1 MCTNTVMSASS
12 RDNKDAKT
20 VLTILEKY
28 ISREALDVSG
38 SVLAIGAGELDVI
51 LLHEL
56 GFSKVTTSNIQGSQ
70 TALALDAENIEL
82 PDNSYDVVFAH
93 AVLHHCRSP
102 HKAVIEMARIARKHI
117 LFIEP
122 NESSFMR
129 LLVKMG
135 FSFPFELGAVW
146 DHGYVAG
153 GMRNGP
159 IPNFIY
165 RWNKNELKKT
175 LASGVPERQW
185 AVFAYPYWDFF
196 VSEYEVDARK
206 DTKLDV
212 ITRIIGVKTFIRL
225 LHLPQAALNLLPLA
239 RKQGNKFLGAARKG
253 DLQPWIEVAGD
264 GEYRMKKDGM
274 QIARRAGARCT
285 ASHLAGCSPFF
296 YEPISCPIFRDRE
309 LKDVS

>member
-1 MCTNTVMSASS
+1 MCTDTVNNASS
-12 RDNKDAKT
+12 RNKDAKT
-20 VLTILEKY
+20 VLMVLKKFIDRQ
-28 ISREALDVSG
+28 SLDVSG
-38 SVLAIGAGELDVI
+38 SVLAIGAGELDVS
-51 LLHEL
+51 LLCNL
-56 GFSKVTTSNIQGSQ
+56 GFNKVTTSNIEGSQ

-102 HKAVIEMARIARKHI
+102 HKAVTEMARIARKHI

-135 FSFPFELGAVW
+135 FSFPYELAAVW

-165 RWNKNELKKT
+165 RWNKNELQKT
-175 LASGVPERQW
+175 LASGMPERQW
-185 AVFAYPYWDFF
+185 TVCGYPYWDFF
-196 VSEYEVDARK
+196 VSEFEVDVRK
-206 DTKLDV
+206 DTRLDM
-212 ITRIIGVKTFIRL
+212 ITRITGVKTFIRL
-225 LHLPQAALNLLPLA
+225 LRFSQAALNVVPFA

-253 DLQPWIEVAGD
+253 DLQPWIESAGN
-264 GEYRMKKDGM
+264 EKYRMKKDGM
-274 QIARRAGARCT
+274 QIARRAGA
-285 ASHLAGCSPFF
+285 
-296 YEPISCPIFRDRE
+296 
-309 LKDVS
+309 